1 VESQDVGKICRA
13 GKQLH
18 GASFVSCYCAI
29 VLLSDATIGTSI
41 LIITIVERVSLH
53 WQCPSPPIPS
63 TPSSSSFLS
72 PAQPPATNTSTSTTT
87 TTNDTMVTTRRSLG
101 GATPV
106 PSSSPPTAPS
116 TQLSRAQQAALKKL
130 DIAGTDA
137 LKGDARAAQAAKD
150 QVETYHYRGAVY
162 AADANTPASWLE
174 NQPKRYL
181 KRSRGDSAGA
191 ESRGED
197 SIAVGEEEGDG
208 EEDEDEDEDEDDTPA
223 RPAKRR
229 RSDMP
234 LSREKSRAGRG
245 GSRSSL
251 PTKKKAEK
259 AGGPR
264 GNTNTNNNTAATATI
279 SAIPTSKSPLPNQ
292 EAMEEE
298 IRLRRQEAKKKNYNV
313 EQLDSRDIMVGA
325 RSQLVKLANKQK
337 KLKALM
343 LEWNQAK
350 ELLEAKKS
358 EAGANLLEQVE
369 AEPQDAPEPTN
380 FQPTMEIDQSDD
392 DDDDDPHGNSDELHQ
407 QWQREQEQNRLDQQA
422 LEIPE
427 TSPAAQELQ
436 VSDTP
441 PAAAHQLDSPDTSPD
456 TQQPKERLPADPQPE
471 ITHNPTSDLP
481 LPTTE
486 FLPEASATIAGASR
500 PQTPTPAAS
509 PENNNPSKPL
519 PSAAAAHTTPAAT
532 TDSNNRARASN
543 STSKEPS
550 TTPFSNL
557 PVDSALPTTAADGS
571 VVRWTLKRRS
581 SNVDPDFEID
591 LKKYQGESKSAR
603 RRRVERERSV
613 ALSWA
618 AITGGRVF
626 EEN

>member
-1 VESQDVGKICRA
+1 LA
-13 GKQLH
+13 
-18 GASFVSCYCAI
+18 AT
-29 VLLSDATIGTSI
+29 LSAHTIH
-41 LIITIVERVSLH
+41 SLF
-53 WQCPSPPIPS
+53 
-63 TPSSSSFLS
+63 SSLPLFSSV
-72 PAQPPATNTSTSTTT
+72 TNSSTSTSTTI
-87 TTNDTMVTTRRSLG
+87 NDTMVTTRRSLG

-162 AADANTPASWLE
+162 AADANTPSAWLE

-191 ESRGED
+191 VSRGED

-208 EEDEDEDEDEDDTPA
+208 EEEEDEDGDEDDTPA

-229 RSDMP
+229 RSMP
-234 LSREKSRAGRG
+234 PSRGKPRAGRC

-251 PTKKKAEK
+251 PMKKKAEK

-264 GNTNTNNNTAATATI
+264 GVTNTNNTTMG
-279 SAIPTSKSPLPNQ
+279 AIPTSKSPLPDQ

-298 IRLRRQEAKKKNYNV
+298 IRRRRQEAKKNNYNV
-313 EQLDSRDIMVGA
+313 EQLDSWDIMVGA
-325 RSQLVKLANKQK
+325 RSQLVKLAIKQK
-337 KLKALM
+337 KLRALM

-358 EAGANLLEQVE
+358 EAGANLLDQVE
-369 AEPQDAPEPTN
+369 ADAQDAPEPTN
-380 FQPTMEIDQSDD
+380 YQPTMEIGQSEDD
-392 DDDDDPHGNSDELHQ
+392 DDDDEPHGNSDELHQ
-407 QWQREQEQNRLDQQA
+407 QWQREQEQNRLDQLA

-441 PAAAHQLDSPDTSPD
+441 TAATHQLDSPDTSPD
-456 TQQPKERLPADPQPE
+456 TQQPKERLPANPQAE
-471 ITHNPTSDLP
+471 ITHNSTSDLP

-486 FLPEASATIAGASR
+486 SLPEASATIAGASR

-509 PENNNPSKPL
+509 PENNTTSKSL
-519 PSAAAAHTTPAAT
+519 PSAAAAAAHTTPVPT
-532 TDSNNRARASN
+532 TTGSTSSNPNNRARASN

-557 PVDSALPTTAADGS
+557 PVDSTLPTTASDGS
-571 VVRWTLKRRS
+571 AVRWTLKRRS
-581 SNVDPDFEID
+581 SNVDPDFGID